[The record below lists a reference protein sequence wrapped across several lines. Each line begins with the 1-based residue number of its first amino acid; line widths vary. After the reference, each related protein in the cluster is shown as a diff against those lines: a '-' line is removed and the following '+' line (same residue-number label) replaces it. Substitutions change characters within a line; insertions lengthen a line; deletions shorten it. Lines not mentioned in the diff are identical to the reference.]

1 MSDPIIRGD
10 VRLGEGC
17 IIQENVIIGSEEET
31 VIIGDE
37 AVIRSGTVIYPQ
49 VRIGD
54 RFRTGHNVLIREK
67 TTIGDDVLIG
77 TNSVVDGSCTIGDR
91 VSVQTGVYITTN
103 TTLED
108 DAFMGPCSVTSNDK
122 YMMRGAELVGPVI
135 KKGARIGANAVI
147 LPGIVVGEGAVVGA
161 GAVVTRDVGDGETVV
176 GNPAKSLIGGLRV

>member
-10 VRLGEGC
+10 VRLGKGYV
-17 IIQENVIIGSEEET
+17 IQENVIIGYEEGT

-49 VRIGD
+49 TLIGD

-67 TTIGDDVLIG
+67 TSIGDNVLIG
-77 TNSVVDGSCTIGDR
+77 TNSVVDGSCSIGSR

-108 DAFMGPCSVTSNDK
+108 DVFMGPCSVTSNDK
-122 YMMRGAELVGPVI
+122 YMVRGAELKGPVI
-135 KKGARIGANAVI
+135 KKGARIGTNAVI
-147 LPGIVVGEGAVVGA
+147 LPGVVVGEEQWSVPG
-161 GAVVTRDVGDGETVV
+161 RW
-176 GNPAKSLIGGLRV
+176 